1 MEVLVRRSLLYR
13 GRIYRPGDK
22 LCTTDNAALEKWRK
36 NGVVSIR
43 SETPDADLNENGA
56 AVSPDLSVKEI
67 KALLDE
73 KGIEYKVG
81 MKKEEMLTLLNG
93 DAQ

>member
-13 GRIYRPGDK
+13 GKIYRPGDK
-22 LCTTDNAALEKWRK
+22 LNTADNAAIEKWRT
-36 NGVVSIR
+36 NGVVSI
-43 SETPDADLNENGA
+43 SGE
-56 AVSPDLSVKEI
+56 AVNTDLSVKEI

-73 KGIEYKVG
+73 KGIEYKAG
-81 MKKEEMLTLLNG
+81 MKKEEMLALLNG

>member
-22 LCTTDNAALEKWRK
+22 LNTADNGAIEKWRT
-36 NGVVSIR
+36 NGVVSDIG
-43 SETPDADLNENGA
+43 SE
-56 AVSPDLSVKEI
+56 AVSTDLSVKEI

-73 KGIEYKVG
+73 KGIEYKAG
-81 MKKEEMLTLLNG
+81 MKKEEMLALLNG